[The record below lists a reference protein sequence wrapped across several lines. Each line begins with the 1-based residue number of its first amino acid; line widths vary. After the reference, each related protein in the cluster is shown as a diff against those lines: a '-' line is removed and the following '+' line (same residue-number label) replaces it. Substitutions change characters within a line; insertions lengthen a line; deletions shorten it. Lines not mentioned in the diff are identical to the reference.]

1 MTTEVTPNRKTR
13 RLNTTNTKVRQRL
26 DTGRFLAH
34 PIFAA
39 RYFTFQNDQFLG
51 VFEKLRKASINFVMF
66 ACPSVGSHA
75 TTR

>member
-39 RYFTFQNDQFLG
+39 RYFTFQND
-51 VFEKLRKASINFVMF
+51 
-66 ACPSVGSHA
+66 
-75 TTR
+75 